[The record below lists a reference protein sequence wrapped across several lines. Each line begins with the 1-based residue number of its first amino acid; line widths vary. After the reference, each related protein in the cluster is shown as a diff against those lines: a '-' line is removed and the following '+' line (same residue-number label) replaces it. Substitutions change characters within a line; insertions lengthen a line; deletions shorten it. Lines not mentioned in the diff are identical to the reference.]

1 MKNLITIGAAL
12 FCTLSIFGQAD
23 KMQWSENNQIKEA
36 SFKALPPVSPN
47 DNTEEYLLAAHLDFN
62 FQMLNLQFAFTKNFN
77 SYVDVYYV
85 PSQSWME
92 KGQYTEQFL
101 GMANLDF
108 DLIEL
113 YARKFRKKM
122 FEAKKVGSSMDFYTK
137 LHNDNNFEYNNE
149 RYKIQSELRS
159 SDNPIVYIQ
168 EKNAEINEGILE
180 LAEFCK
186 SCKPTKKK
194 K

>member
-1 MKNLITIGAAL
+1 
-12 FCTLSIFGQAD
+12 
-23 KMQWSENNQIKEA
+23 MQWSENNQIKEA

-113 YARKFRKKM
+113 
-122 FEAKKVGSSMDFYTK
+122 
-137 LHNDNNFEYNNE
+137 
-149 RYKIQSELRS
+149 
-159 SDNPIVYIQ
+159 
-168 EKNAEINEGILE
+168 
-180 LAEFCK
+180 
-186 SCKPTKKK
+186 
-194 K
+194 